1 MPSILSST
9 SEYSCL
15 NFSMLSSDVS
25 QYPRPLASKNV
36 CSNFLKEFGLVFI
49 SRFNISSSLMKVVL
63 ASSYTQLSTCPEV
76 ALHPTVLVSRFSI
89 SRTPS

>member
-49 SRFNISSSLMKVVL
+49 SRQNCKLRM
-63 ASSYTQLSTCPEV
+63 
-76 ALHPTVLVSRFSI
+76 
-89 SRTPS
+89 